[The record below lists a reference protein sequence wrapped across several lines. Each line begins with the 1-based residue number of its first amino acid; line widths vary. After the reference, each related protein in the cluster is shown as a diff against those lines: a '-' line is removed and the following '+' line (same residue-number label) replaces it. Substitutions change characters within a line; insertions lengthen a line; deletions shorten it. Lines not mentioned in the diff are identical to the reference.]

1 MDFFKTKRIFKDSF
15 RKKSMHEKQ
24 YALRVQMNMIM
35 ESLKNILIIETNKV
49 RRGRMEGL
57 KDLRAEERVKN
68 AYSALFALTNAEREL
83 ENIQTDEELA
93 SVIRKTGR
101 VLAKVNS
108 QADRS
113 SQIGRKF
120 FEWQADEMMERIE
133 DHNAQTI
140 KVPMVDGTNV
150 SDDIVERLL
159 ADQHVEDC
167 IRKDMLRASGDTV
180 AADLNLS
187 DPMLRDLS
195 QEGQKNIDEQFKQI
209 YTDQMRKN
217 MI

>member
-15 RKKSMHEKQ
+15 RKKSMNEKQ
-24 YALRVQMNMIM
+24 YALRAQMHMIM
-35 ESLKNILIIETNKV
+35 ENLKTILTIETSKV
-49 RRGRMEGL
+49 RRARMEGL

-68 AYSALFALTNAEREL
+68 AYSALFTLSNAENDL

-93 SVIRKTGR
+93 AVIRKTGK
-101 VLAKVNS
+101 VLASVNS
-108 QADRS
+108 QADKA
-113 SQIGRKF
+113 SQIGGKF

-133 DHNAQTI
+133 NYGGHTL

-159 ADQHVEDC
+159 DDQLVDDC

-180 AADLNLS
+180 AADINLN

-195 QEGQKNIDEQFKQI
+195 QEGQKNVDEQFKQI
-209 YTDQMRKN
+209 YTDLMRKD